1 MSYEAIL
8 FILIGIL
15 IFEFVDMAKGFFNI
29 EHTHKVLGF
38 ESKWTYRAVV
48 FIAVVFIAVA
58 IIGYGVSA

>member
-15 IFEFVDMAKGFFNI
+15 MFELIDMAKGFFNI
-29 EHTHKVLGF
+29 ELTHKVFGF
-38 ESKWTYRAVV
+38 KSKWTYR
-48 FIAVVFIAVA
+48 AVVFIAVA